1 MQHLSLELPLSS
13 QDRLNNTC
21 YLSVLN
27 NLITNGITTKQKM
40 ENWKILTLI
49 LDAEN
54 TADYT
59 DTQKH

>member
-21 YLSVLN
+21 CLSVLN